1 MPKIIENLEAKLLEE
16 AGKQIE
22 QDGYSALTMR
32 SVAKGCGIGVGTVY
46 NYFPC
51 KEALVAG
58 YLLQDWNSSLAEFD
72 IISAA
77 SQSPLQLIRCIH
89 QHLTDFAKRHLAIFQ
104 DEAAAASF
112 SGSFTRY
119 HAILRAQL
127 AKPLLKFCQSNFAAE
142 FVAEALLSWTIAK
155 QDFDDIYGMLE
166 KLF

>member
-1 MPKIIENLEAKLLEE
+1 MPKIIENLKVRLMEE

-22 QDGYSALTMR
+22 QNGYSAMTMR

-51 KEALVAG
+51 KEELVAG
-58 YLLQDWNSSLAEFD
+58 YLLDDWNNSLSEFD
-72 IISAA
+72 AISAA
-77 SQSPLQLIRCIH
+77 SKSPRQLIVCIH
-89 QHLTDFAKRHLAIFQ
+89 QHLTDFSRRHMTIFQ

-119 HAILRAQL
+119 HVLLRSQL
-127 AKPLLKFCQSNFAAE
+127 AQPLRKFCQHNFAAE
-142 FVAEALLSWTIAK
+142 FVAEALLCWTIAK
-155 QDFDDIYGMLE
+155 QDFEDIYGMLE